1 MNSKTIYFDHDY
13 ASDIVQKCK
22 QYREVKRI
30 LKDAGVRF
38 QTPYTSMQIHWRDGV
53 RNYSNARDAAL
64 ELQRRGYDVQIPAV
78 SEEEDALIRR
88 CREWER
94 VPISRREQITSPGQ
108 RAKKKKLEEFQRNVD

>member
-22 QYREVKRI
+22 PYREVKRI

-88 CREWER
+88 CREWKR

-108 RAKKKKLEEFQRNVD
+108 RAKKKAGGISEKC